1 MNFNKINEWHLAI
14 IEAIKRG
21 AIVGI
26 IFLFFAWSKISTILE
41 EKGHSKH
48 PEVERSVFS
57 SEQKSI
63 SAGKLLENEK
73 KTKKD
78 FFRNHIKRNATF
90 SHLMLTRKRSNSLKT
105 LKSEQFI
112 NWHTIIK
119 EQDEKCDLEIKQE
132 NHLLLNMRSRINL
145 RTCRRNL
152 LTPNK
157 SEVSLLLLNFFRL
170 SSIADV
176 ILVTKCSS
184 SAESLKAAGVLSK
197 STFFPKNLREIPTH
211 SHKSGEHKDR
221 TKERARVSSTKM
233 GINIPPD
240 QLALCH
246 FCLRAPFSL

>member
-1 MNFNKINEWHLAI
+1 M
-14 IEAIKRG
+14 
-21 AIVGI
+21 

-112 NWHTIIK
+112 NLLHTIIE
-119 EQDEKCDLEIKQE
+119 EQDENVIWKLSKRIIYFWICAAGLTCALVAETCWPLTKV
-132 NHLLLNMRSRINL
+132 RSL
-145 RTCRRNL
+145 CFCST
-152 LTPNK
+152 
-157 SEVSLLLLNFFRL
+157 FFAFL
-170 SSIADV
+170 QQQMWF
-176 ILVTKCSS
+176 LVTKCSS

-197 STFFPKNLREIPTH
+197 STFFRKIRGKFPHTH
-211 SHKSGEHKDR
+211 TKVGNTR
-221 TKERARVSSTKM
+221 TVQKIELVCQAQKWESIYHL
-233 GINIPPD
+233 IN
-240 QLALCH
+240 
-246 FCLRAPFSL
+246 